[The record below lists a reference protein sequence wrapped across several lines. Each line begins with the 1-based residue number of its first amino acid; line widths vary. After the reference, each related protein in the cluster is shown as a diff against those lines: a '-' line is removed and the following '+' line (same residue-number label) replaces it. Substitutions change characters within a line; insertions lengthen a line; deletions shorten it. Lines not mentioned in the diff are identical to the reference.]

1 MSGRA
6 VVVDGNHR
14 IGLFLT
20 KCAYHVVGAFLHFS
34 VGALHGIQLDATAVA
49 SGIYGRYGAAAQT
62 DAVIVSTDD
71 NHLVAGFRGTFQT
84 VALGAVAYASG
95 KHNHLVV
102 AVNFFFFFMFES
114 KYGTANQRLSEF
126 VSEITGSIRGLD

>member
-20 KCAYHVVGAFLHFS
+20 KCAYHVVDAFLHFG
-34 VGALHGIQLDATAVA
+34 VGALYSIQLDATAVA

-62 DAVIVSTDD
+62 DAIIVSTDD
-71 NHLVAGFRGTFQT
+71 NHFVAGFRCTFQT
-84 VALGAVAYASG
+84 VTLGTVAYASG
-95 KHNHLVV
+95 KHNHFVV
-102 AVNFFFFFMFES
+102 TIDFIFFLMFES
-114 KYGTANQRLSEF
+114 EHGTA
-126 VSEITGSIRGLD
+126 D

>member
-6 VVVDGNHR
+6 VVVDGDNR

-20 KCAYHVVGAFLHFS
+20 KCAYHVVGAFLHFG

-62 DAVIVSTDD
+62 DAVIVSTDN
-71 NHLVAGFRGTFQT
+71 NHFVSGFRCTFQT
-84 VALGAVAYASG
+84 VTLGTVAYASS
-95 KHNHLVV
+95 KHNHFVV
-102 AVNFFFFFMFES
+102 TIDFIIFLMFES
-114 KYGTANQRLSEF
+114 EHGTA
-126 VSEITGSIRGLD
+126 D